1 MADHA
6 TVERRSLRY
15 HRAIARRILG
25 DPTIVERARA
35 RVDQWLRDGSVA
47 EFYARGWLD
56 LLNLDPDELNRF
68 LVDPCERA
76 TSFRQVSP
84 FGGVLTPRE
93 RWRLWASDGD
103 DDATAA

>member
-6 TVERRSLRY
+6 TAERRSLRY
-15 HRAIARRILG
+15 HRAIARRIPG

-35 RVDQWLRDGSVA
+35 RVEQWLRDGSVA
-47 EFYARGWLD
+47 EFYTRGWRE
-56 LLNLDPDELNRF
+56 LLNLEPGELSSF
-68 LVDPCERA
+68 LVDRGERA

-84 FGGVLTPRE
+84 FAGVLTARE

-103 DDATAA
+103 DDATAT